1 LKVLPGSKDKPPLI
15 ICLLGIDGSGKT
27 TLGTLLVARLLQLG
41 KTSRLLHY
49 EYPNIGVP
57 SVLRGLYRTENR
69 ILTSRSVMPNGAR
82 SLIRHLRFVV
92 YAMFVLFDSLI
103 FVARKFDRN
112 LDVLILDRYYFDA
125 FLGFVDV
132 VDSNLLHLFSL
143 ILPRP
148 DLLILFD
155 VSGAV
160 AARRK
165 REASSAQSEERR
177 VAYLYLLRKIKSIRI
192 VTVKSE
198 GTIKNVLEDV
208 INHVHTNLPCLI

>member
-1 LKVLPGSKDKPPLI
+1 
-15 ICLLGIDGSGKT
+15 LLGIDGSGKT
-27 TLGTLLVARLLQLG
+27 TLGTQLVARFLQLG

-49 EYPNIGVP
+49 EYPSIGVP

-69 ILTSRSVMPNGAR
+69 ILTSGSATPSGTR
-82 SLIRHLRFVV
+82 SLIRRLRFVV
-92 YAMFVLFDSLI
+92 YAMFVLLDSLI
-103 FVARKFDRN
+103 FVARRFDRD

-132 VDSNLLHLFSL
+132 VDASLLRLFGL

-165 REASSAQSEERR
+165 LEASPLQSEERR
-177 VAYLYLLRKIKSIRI
+177 VAYFYLVQKIKSIHI

-208 INHVHTNLPCLI
+208 ISHIHTNLPCLI